1 MVSGSVRSLTAHIAT
16 HSTHRAYVGH
26 RACEVI
32 GSEYGEDVAV
42 AGSTERKKARSVG
55 QDVTAP
61 PPPLA
66 F

>member
-1 MVSGSVRSLTAHIAT
+1 MSVRSRTPHIAT
-16 HSTHRAYVGH
+16 HSTHRACVGH

-32 GSEYGEDVAV
+32 GSERGEDVAL
-42 AGSTERKKARSVG
+42 AGGAEREKARSVG

-66 F
+66 E